1 MYEIN
6 RNHQSHYPVVEH
18 DILGHRHSWNLLQ
31 GKENQEKLDRENN
44 LGRNVNKH
52 RQEGNIQS
60 TTECDVHQI
69 AKGENNLL
77 ALKPS

>member
-1 MYEIN
+1 
-6 RNHQSHYPVVEH
+6 
-18 DILGHRHSWNLLQ
+18 LLQ
-31 GKENQEKLDRENN
+31 GKESQEKLDRENN
-44 LGRNVNKH
+44 LGHNVNKH

-69 AKGENNLL
+69 AKGESNLL

>member
-1 MYEIN
+1 
-6 RNHQSHYPVVEH
+6 
-18 DILGHRHSWNLLQ
+18 LLQ
-31 GKENQEKLDRENN
+31 GKENQEKLDTENN
-44 LGRNVNKH
+44 LGCNVNKH

-60 TTECDVHQI
+60 TEYDMHQI

>member
-1 MYEIN
+1 
-6 RNHQSHYPVVEH
+6 V
-18 DILGHRHSWNLLQ
+18 LQ
-31 GKENQEKLDRENN
+31 GKENQEKQDRENN
-44 LGRNVNKH
+44 LGCNVNKH

-60 TTECDVHQI
+60 TTECDMHQI